1 MFRKKTF
8 STIKIKILIIVLLFI
23 LLLKVVFTPRMLTNI
38 ITDLRIYTCQINLDK
53 HKKDIFLK
61 VGNLF
66 EGSKL
71 FLFNGCKYPVLKID
85 TNFTQLKKLRNNR
98 DLALKNGALI
108 SSENVN
114 VPASA
119 TWNNKKYKIKMKL
132 KGARIDHIYQ
142 NKKWSLKIEVKNDK
156 SINTFKEFSITKPSS
171 RQFPDT
177 VFFSK
182 LLENYEIKTPKFLMV
197 NLIFNG
203 ENWGLM
209 LIEEHFSSSYK
220 ELKKLRDVPI
230 MTLSDG
236 SSLEIF
242 SYFEN
247 FFNFKIPD
255 YLFEFQSFVSRK
267 RMILTDTYNLNKYIS
282 KNDINSFNLISFVKT
297 IHEISLTKG
306 DQDLAK
312 LKKYFNLEQ
321 IGLIMA
327 SNLAWGESNHSISD
341 DNFRIYVNPFT
352 QKIEYVPTDHYIDIN
367 TSLKNKNELIDI
379 VNYSGHFSL
388 FLDDNDLK
396 KNYLGALKIL
406 KKDLRNHKK
415 ISLNVCN
422 GYIKV
427 CAKKFTENN
436 FKDNIKYLELLGDS
450 IFQKKTTTEYSLS
463 KNNHSKY
470 ILLQNEID
478 KFDYQDLSVRVFTDG
493 SLEAY
498 NLTPFDVKIKEILF
512 KYKKS
517 NYKNC
522 NLKVIKLENFIDSS
536 YSTTHKKN
544 TINIQYTPC
553 LMQKVLIKT
562 LRNNIEKKIELYV
575 ESKKYRVKNFNEEN
589 KKKIINYPSNWNI
602 SKKNITLPVK
612 KINIYNPI
620 VIKNRN
626 LIINPGTEIIFSKN
640 SYIYI
645 NNGNLILNGSLEKP
659 ITLKG
664 NNKDYW
670 GGIFVSNSDKSLF
683 HNATIKDTNFFN
695 HQNIMLTGGVSF
707 YKSNISIS
715 NSKFVNSIAED
726 GLNFVNST
734 FNIKNS
740 NLEGFNSDG
749 IDSDFSNGEINN
761 VKFVN
766 ILGDA
771 LDLSG
776 SKILVKDSLFN
787 KIGDKA
793 ISNGEKSI
801 TNINRIIIND
811 AKFGIANKDE
821 SLLEGSN
828 IEISNSSMHDI
839 ISFNKKSY
847 YDVPTMNLKK
857 TAFDP
862 NKVLIM
868 KKNKAKINLKILK
881 TTKFDPKALY

>member
-1 MFRKKTF
+1 
-8 STIKIKILIIVLLFI
+8 
-23 LLLKVVFTPRMLTNI
+23 
-38 ITDLRIYTCQINLDK
+38 
-53 HKKDIFLK
+53 
-61 VGNLF
+61 
-66 EGSKL
+66 
-71 FLFNGCKYPVLKID
+71 
-85 TNFTQLKKLRNNR
+85 
-98 DLALKNGALI
+98 
-108 SSENVN
+108 
-114 VPASA
+114 
-119 TWNNKKYKIKMKL
+119 
-132 KGARIDHIYQ
+132 
-142 NKKWSLKIEVKNDK
+142 
-156 SINTFKEFSITKPSS
+156 
-171 RQFPDT
+171 
-177 VFFSK
+177 
-182 LLENYEIKTPKFLMV
+182 
-197 NLIFNG
+197 
-203 ENWGLM
+203 
-209 LIEEHFSSSYK
+209 
-220 ELKKLRDVPI
+220 
-230 MTLSDG
+230 
-236 SSLEIF
+236 
-242 SYFEN
+242 
-247 FFNFKIPD
+247 
-255 YLFEFQSFVSRK
+255 
-267 RMILTDTYNLNKYIS
+267 
-282 KNDINSFNLISFVKT
+282 
-297 IHEISLTKG
+297 
-306 DQDLAK
+306 
-312 LKKYFNLEQ
+312 
-321 IGLIMA
+321 
-327 SNLAWGESNHSISD
+327 
-341 DNFRIYVNPFT
+341 
-352 QKIEYVPTDHYIDIN
+352 
-367 TSLKNKNELIDI
+367 
-379 VNYSGHFSL
+379 
-388 FLDDNDLK
+388 
-396 KNYLGALKIL
+396 
-406 KKDLRNHKK
+406 
-415 ISLNVCN
+415 
-422 GYIKV
+422 
-427 CAKKFTENN
+427 
-436 FKDNIKYLELLGDS
+436 
-450 IFQKKTTTEYSLS
+450 
-463 KNNHSKY
+463 
-470 ILLQNEID
+470 
-478 KFDYQDLSVRVFTDG
+478 
-493 SLEAY
+493 
-498 NLTPFDVKIKEILF
+498 
-512 KYKKS
+512 
-517 NYKNC
+517 
-522 NLKVIKLENFIDSS
+522 
-536 YSTTHKKN
+536 
-544 TINIQYTPC
+544 
-553 LMQKVLIKT
+553 
-562 LRNNIEKKIELYV
+562 
-575 ESKKYRVKNFNEEN
+575 
-589 KKKIINYPSNWNI
+589 
-602 SKKNITLPVK
+602 LPVK

-670 GGIFVSNSDKSLF
+670 GGIFVSNSDKSLI